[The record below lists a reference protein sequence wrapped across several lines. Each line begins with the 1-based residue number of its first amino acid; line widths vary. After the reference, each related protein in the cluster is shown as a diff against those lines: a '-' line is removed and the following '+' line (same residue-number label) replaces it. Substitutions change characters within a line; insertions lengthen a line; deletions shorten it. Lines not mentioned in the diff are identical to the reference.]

1 MFFRFRVTHSFSNLL
16 LNMACIETTEVLAS
30 SSVAVRRRVELRT
43 AAAVATCVAVVRRD
57 RFDSKTHKNVELEI
71 RCDSGNDDRGSCRGR
86 AHPFATSYTG
96 S

>member
-57 RFDSKTHKNVELEI
+57 TCRFDSKIPKNVELEM
-71 RCDSGNDDRGSCRGR
+71 RCDSGNDD
-86 AHPFATSYTG
+86 
-96 S
+96 